1 LRGLSVKILSKRYD
15 PVHMQ
20 GEVDAFFNDYSAT
33 ILPNLSQEEVS
44 SLANSLILSLSE
56 PPKSYLEESNDFW
69 NDIMNDMP
77 HDWVEQVKTELKS
90 ANKDLLIKYITEVL
104 TDSPTHSLTHSL
116 SHSLTHLLTY
126 LLTHLLTYLFAQWL
140 YNPAKSNQVT
150 VMLFGKDRSIPAIDA
165 ITTLAGMTAFR
176 QELPFYEINK

>member
-104 TDSPTHSLTHSL
+104 TDS
-116 SHSLTHLLTY
+116 LTHLLTY
-126 LLTHLLTYLFAQWL
+126 LLTHLSTYLFAQWL

>member
-1 LRGLSVKILSKRYD
+1 MRGLSVKILSKRYD

-104 TDSPTHSLTHSL
+104 TDS
-116 SHSLTHLLTY
+116 LTHLLTY
-126 LLTHLLTYLFAQWL
+126 LLTHLSTYLFAQWL